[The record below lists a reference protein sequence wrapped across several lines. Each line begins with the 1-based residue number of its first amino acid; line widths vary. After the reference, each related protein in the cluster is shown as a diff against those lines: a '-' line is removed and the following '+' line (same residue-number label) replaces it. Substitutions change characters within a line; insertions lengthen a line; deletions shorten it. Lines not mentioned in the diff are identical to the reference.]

1 MSRDG
6 VRNARETVGG
16 LEWTPPSKERMG
28 IRARNNNNNN
38 ASLKSEGKDEEEDRK
53 SSGRSTG
60 TIITTVI
67 INRDGVNC
75 RKFVMKCRACWE

>member
-1 MSRDG
+1 M
-6 VRNARETVGG
+6 RNARETVGG
-16 LEWTPPSKERMG
+16 LEWTPPPPSKERMG
-28 IRARNNNNNN
+28 IRARNHNNN
-38 ASLKSEGKDEEEDRK
+38 ASLKGEGKDEGEDRK

-67 INRDGVNC
+67 INRDGVNG

>member
-1 MSRDG
+1 M
-6 VRNARETVGG
+6 RNARETVGG

-28 IRARNNNNNN
+28 IRARNNNNN
-38 ASLKSEGKDEEEDRK
+38 ASLKGEGKDEEEDRK

-67 INRDGVNC
+67 INRDG
-75 RKFVMKCRACWE
+75 